1 MTKRA
6 QPAVPVVPVAQV
18 LRADDGRW
26 VLAGPLTINNVAA
39 VLAASIGVPL
49 PTTGRVDLKGVDPVD
64 SAGVAVLLEW
74 KRRAAAEGVALA
86 FEDIPPTMA
95 SLAELYGVDGLLSS
109 AGTP

>member
-26 VLAGPLTINNVAA
+26 VLTGPLTINNVAG
-39 VLAASIGVPL
+39 VLAASVGVPL

-74 KRRAAAEGVALA
+74 KRRAVAEGVDLA
-86 FEDIPPTMA
+86 FENVPPTMA
-95 SLAELYGVDGLLSS
+95 SLAELYGVDGLLSP
-109 AGTP
+109 A